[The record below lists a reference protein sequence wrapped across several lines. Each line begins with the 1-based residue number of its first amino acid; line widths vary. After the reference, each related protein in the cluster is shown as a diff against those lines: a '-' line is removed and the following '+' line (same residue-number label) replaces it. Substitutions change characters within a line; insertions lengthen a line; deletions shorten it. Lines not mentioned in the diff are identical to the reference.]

1 MVSVTLGLI
10 VLNIIIFFLSPF
22 GLPVDAFIND
32 YGFSTASALA
42 KPWTWVTSLFIHASL
57 LHILY
62 NMLGLFFFGRNL
74 EKEIG
79 TGHFLMVYFVGGL
92 FANLVSM
99 IVLPSDIPSIGASGA
114 VFAVIGAAILIKPFG
129 LTMFPFIIPLPLGV
143 VGIVYALSATVL
155 FFTETVTTIN
165 HAAHFGGLL
174 FGIIYGINK
183 EGIKRGAMIIAFFL
197 LIIVLAELFLLPLL
211 KEFLSS
217 IFAG

>member
-1 MVSVTLGLI
+1 MKSATIALI
-10 VLNIIIFFLSPF
+10 LLNIAIFILSPF
-22 GLPVDAFIND
+22 GLDAQTFVND
-32 YGFSTASALA
+32 YGFSTNNALA

-74 EKEIG
+74 ENEIG

-165 HAAHFGGLL
+165 
-174 FGIIYGINK
+174 
-183 EGIKRGAMIIAFFL
+183 
-197 LIIVLAELFLLPLL
+197 
-211 KEFLSS
+211 
-217 IFAG
+217 